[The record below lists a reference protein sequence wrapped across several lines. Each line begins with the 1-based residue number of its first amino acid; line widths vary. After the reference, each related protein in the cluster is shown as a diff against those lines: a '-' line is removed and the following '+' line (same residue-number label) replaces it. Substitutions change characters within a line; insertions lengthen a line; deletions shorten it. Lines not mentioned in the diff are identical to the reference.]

1 MYILQ
6 YTEDRMKTEN
16 MKEGTFTLSLFLRE
30 SESVKVQNRL
40 GSRYEAAALVNEM
53 AARFGPVVG
62 IQNAIGCAGYYR
74 PRIAALQ
81 DAFKRGVI

>member
-1 MYILQ
+1 
-6 YTEDRMKTEN
+6 MKTEN
-16 MKEGTFTLSLFLRE
+16 MKEGTFTLSLSLSN

-53 AARFGPVVG
+53 AARFGPAIG
-62 IQNAIGCAGYYR
+62 IKNAIGCAGYYR
-74 PRIAALQ
+74 SRIEALQ